1 VDWLTFVSLIVK
13 AVAWPITLVL
23 ILLFF
28 RRSVGELIPRLRTI
42 RIGSVE
48 VSAAREYDSDV
59 RESLGA
65 NAEVQRRL
73 QAAARHGDEPNR
85 N

>member
-1 VDWLTFVSLIVK
+1 MDWFTFVSVIVK

-28 RRSVGELIPRLRTI
+28 RRSVRQLIPRLRTI

-48 VSAAREYDSDV
+48 VSAAREYDDEV
-59 RESLGA
+59 RESADA
-65 NAEVQRRL
+65 NAKTQRQL
-73 QAAARHGDEPNR
+73 QTAAGHGDGPDGN
-85 N
+85 